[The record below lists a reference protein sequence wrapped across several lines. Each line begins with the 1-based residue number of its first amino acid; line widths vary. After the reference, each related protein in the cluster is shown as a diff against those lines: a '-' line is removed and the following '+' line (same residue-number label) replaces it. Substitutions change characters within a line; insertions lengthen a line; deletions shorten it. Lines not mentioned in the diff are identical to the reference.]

1 MAETPD
7 GQIIL
12 EEEVDE
18 NYEPTEAE
26 ILEYASWLG
35 MELPKEKVRLREC
48 VILMLRHQTLT
59 VRFIR
64 FARTQELLWIAKEG
78 LKAPLPKDW
87 KPCKTPTGDIY
98 YFNFT

>member
-35 MELPKEKVRLREC
+35 MELPKEKVRRRE
-48 VILMLRHQTLT
+48 LA
-59 VRFIR
+59 VRLCAIDSDP

>member
-26 ILEYASWLG
+26 ILEYANWLG
-35 MELPKEKVRLREC
+35 MELPKEKVSALA
-48 VILMLRHQTLT
+48 ML
-59 VRFIR
+59 
-64 FARTQELLWIAKEG
+64 
-78 LKAPLPKDW
+78 
-87 KPCKTPTGDIY
+87 C
-98 YFNFT
+98 